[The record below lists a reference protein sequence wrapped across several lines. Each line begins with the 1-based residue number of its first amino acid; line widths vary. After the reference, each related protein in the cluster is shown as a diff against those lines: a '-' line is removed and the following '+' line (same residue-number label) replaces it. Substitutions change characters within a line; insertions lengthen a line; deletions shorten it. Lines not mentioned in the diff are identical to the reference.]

1 LKFYRVFNHE
11 LKTVINKN
19 KEKQFIISKESEIED
34 EYEEKL
40 NLFLS
45 ELYEIIKEKKMNLR
59 ETVVVYFEVFFR
71 LKRDIP
77 KDISDMI
84 FEQCRNSENLKN
96 SHFTKM
102 DLIKLSFILS
112 RYNTLLSKRQN
123 AVEGLSNVVNSFIE
137 IGLGNF
143 QKEELLSIIKNL
155 SYKNVYLDLE
165 FFTRLEPYLLK
176 HLNEYK
182 ISSIVNIFCIYI
194 KNFIGSDFFLQTL
207 GFSISKNLE
216 FLTSKDLV
224 YILDTSHKRYYN
236 REEISFNFL
245 ELFKNIFDFLLPKLN
260 EFKSY
265 DIQAILIAMLNISY
279 NDKKF
284 LNLLSTVYLKFS
296 EKEEFRNFVNIVYYF
311 TVCDLENDVFYA
323 KTLETFKFNLLC
335 LKNYILGNDSM
346 DNLIGLYDK
355 NLINILNNKYFDN
368 ISRIKDK
375 LRYFERIEFDS
386 EEIFTCLDMLSKTVW
401 NISFILHKVTNKITQ
416 GEKIK
421 LENFSELIRDAIEI
435 FNILVSNLSKCAGNG
450 TEVKII
456 NANVKKFLLSYIF
469 LSRLSQNFKIKQNL
483 NLDFLKGKNLNF
495 QDHNY
500 EYKEL
505 SKFYKFKRAVLNV
518 ISSKELNFEETLTG
532 KFSMRE
538 DNLFVE
544 FNPSYFEQIENFDVV
559 DFVQAHMKRTNNSK
573 DKIKTEIILINDPYD
588 YFENTMNESG
598 YNKFRKHLCTLLK
611 LEPIHIDY
619 NEFLTFFKDIQINEE
634 NLEDLIRE
642 FLVFKIG

>member
-1 LKFYRVFNHE
+1 LKFYRIFNYE

-19 KEKQFIISKESEIED
+19 REKQFIISKESEIED

-40 NLFLS
+40 NLFLT
-45 ELYEIIKEKKMNLR
+45 ELDEIIKEKKMNLR
-59 ETVVVYFEVFFR
+59 ETVVVYFEVIFR
-71 LKRDIP
+71 MKRDIP

-84 FEQCRNSENLKN
+84 FEKCKNPENLKFY
-96 SHFTKM
+96 FTKM

-112 RYNTLLSKRQN
+112 RYNTLLNKRQN
-123 AVEGLSNVVNSFIE
+123 AVEGLSNVVNNFIE

-143 QKEELLSIIKNL
+143 QKEELLSVIKNL
-155 SYKNVYLDLE
+155 SYKNVYIDLE
-165 FFTRLEPYLLK
+165 FFTRLEPYVLK
-176 HLNEYK
+176 YLNEYK
-182 ISSIVNIFCIYI
+182 ISSIVIIFSIYI

-216 FLTSKDLV
+216 FLNTKDLV
-224 YILDTSHKRYYN
+224 YILDTSQKRYYN
-236 REEISFNFL
+236 REELSFNFF
-245 ELFKNIFDFLLPKLN
+245 ELFKNIFQYLPPKLN

-265 DIQAILIAMLNISY
+265 DIQAILKAMLNISY

-311 TVCDLENDVFYA
+311 SVCDLENDVFYA

-346 DNLIGLYDK
+346 DNLIGIYDK
-355 NLINILNNKYFDN
+355 NLINLLNNKYFEN
-368 ISRIKDK
+368 ISKINDK

-386 EEIFTCLDMLSKTVW
+386 EEIFTCIDILSKTVW
-401 NISFILHKVTNKITQ
+401 NISFILHKVTNKISQ

-421 LENFSELIRDAIEI
+421 LENFSELIKDAVEI
-435 FNILVSNLSKCAGNG
+435 FNILVSNLSKCNENG

-456 NANVKKFLLSYIF
+456 NSNVKKILLSYIF
-469 LSRLSQNFKIKQNL
+469 LSRLSQNLKIKQNL
-483 NLDFLKGKNLNF
+483 NLSFLKGNNLNF
-495 QDHNY
+495 QDHNF
-500 EYKEL
+500 EFKGL
-505 SKFYKFKRAVLNV
+505 NKFYKFKRAVLKV
-518 ISSKELNFEETLTG
+518 ISSKELNFQETLTG

-538 DNLFVE
+538 ENLIVE
-544 FNPSYFEQIENFDVV
+544 FNPSYFEQLENFDDV
-559 DFVQAHMKRTNNSK
+559 DFVQAYMKRTSSSK
-573 DKIKTEIILINDPYD
+573 DKIKNEIILINDPYD
-588 YFENTMNESG
+588 CFENTMNESG
-598 YNKFRKHLCTLLK
+598 YNKFRKHICTLLK
-611 LEPIHIDY
+611 LEPINIDY
-619 NEFLTFFKDIQINEE
+619 NEFLTFFKDIQINDE